1 MHDSGKKWTLR
12 CFAKRQNL
20 DHFFISLTA
29 NVDDDFQSLFQKAWA
44 APRGERERAR
54 KSGIG
59 EDLDADD
66 HQWMIG
72 IIK

>member
-1 MHDSGKKWTLR
+1 MDL
-12 CFAKRQNL
+12 AKFREKTESTIRTC
-20 DHFFISLTA
+20 FISLSII
-29 NVDDDFQSLFQKAWA
+29 VGDDFQPLFQKAWA

-59 EDLDADD
+59 EDLVLDD

>member
-1 MHDSGKKWTLR
+1 MLMMIFSHYFRRLGR
-12 CFAKRQNL
+12 R
-20 DHFFISLTA
+20 
-29 NVDDDFQSLFQKAWA
+29 
-44 APRGERERAR
+44 PEERERAR

-72 IIK
+72 IIKWVRLMDEQIYRMTNISVDDPFEFTI